1 MQILFE
7 QLQGTVKI
15 NGKSNNIVNGAID
28 IIIDERWQVMQL
40 ETTDDYLKIKNIIL
54 DQRPIDHLL
63 YIMYDQNNKCTF
75 GDIFPNSICSMPIHP
90 NYAIFR
96 SRVYQQLKHGWYG
109 KQIYDA
115 HEFVLDRAITF
126 RTTQPK
132 HIQDYFQLNTGPHW
146 IKKWDEHSSWFFSD
160 SMDLPALKDSVLN
173 FPFPEEEPSDDTY
186 SGWTMRNQTFE
197 NITQLESVGLASLAQ
212 IAQKANFVGK
222 FSVSCNILK
231 SGGHIG
237 IHVDGNLLR
246 PNRKKIYFNLDPSD
260 DVYFKFASTG
270 LVPMNHNKGIWL
282 NTDGH
287 VHSVV
292 NDSKKDRWMVSI
304 AGTAVW
310 PKQADC

>member
-1 MQILFE
+1 MQIIFE
-7 QLQGTVKI
+7 QPQGTVKI
-15 NGKSNNIVNGAID
+15 NGEIKLILNGAVD
-28 IIIDERWQVMQL
+28 ISVSEHWQIIQFEVDHVP
-40 ETTDDYLKIKNIIL
+40 LKIKNILL

-96 SRVYQQLKHGWYG
+96 SLVCQQLSNGWYG
-109 KQIYDA
+109 KQIYHG

-126 RTTQPK
+126 RTAQPK
-132 HIQDYFQLNTGPHW
+132 HIQDYFQINTGPHW
-146 IKKWDEHSSWFFSD
+146 IKKWNEHSSWFFSD
-160 SMDLPALKDSVLN
+160 SIDLLALKDSVLN
-173 FPFPEEEPSDDTY
+173 FPFPEEEGSADTNF
-186 SGWTMRNQTFE
+186 GWIMRNQTFE
-197 NITQLESVGLASLAQ
+197 NIKQLESVGLTLLAQ

-270 LVPMNHNKGIWL
+270 LVPMNHNKGLWI

-310 PKQADC
+310 PN